1 MESADS
7 ILNAQLE
14 QMQSYIKIKGARQIG
29 PLIQYVKTQV
39 AETGINVDTELMF
52 QCNNLI
58 HSVEE
63 PYGTESLIRVPNC
76 IYCRYMGPAESL
88 RFAYDKINLYAF
100 ENDIKLNGEN
110 YTIFVE
116 QNEEDMIVADVFA
129 ERADDETN

>member
-1 MESADS
+1 
-7 ILNAQLE
+7 
-14 QMQSYIKIKGARQIG
+14 
-29 PLIQYVKTQV
+29 
-39 AETGINVDTELMF
+39 
-52 QCNNLI
+52 
-58 HSVEE
+58 
-63 PYGTESLIRVPNC
+63 
-76 IYCRYMGPAESL
+76 MGPAESL